1 MVLQFPVQPS
11 QRSLPVPHDD
21 GLPPALAGREKSEQL
36 RLLILAYAN
45 ARLRNI
51 IGSNSSAG

>member
-1 MVLQFPVQPS
+1 MTSLGEPANDNRSVAPIDQLQQ
-11 QRSLPVPHDD
+11 
-21 GLPPALAGREKSEQL
+21 ALAGRERSEQL
-36 RLLILAYAN
+36 RILLLAYAN